1 MEIMANCFTRRI
13 LTFWAAKIRI
23 SKEKTVAREA
33 FGKKTLF
40 LPAISMLIHANMQTL
55 IELRHILHAHP
66 ELSGHEAL
74 TNKILNEWVK
84 QTRPDQIIEKIGG
97 YGLAAIY
104 QGAKHG
110 KRIMIRGDIDALRIP
125 EPNDLP
131 YRSQNQG
138 ISHKCGHDGHAT
150 ILCGLA
156 EWLGQQR
163 PDQGEVVL
171 LFQPAEET
179 GQGAQAILNDAQF
192 GQIKPDMAY
201 GLHNL
206 PGYEKGRIMV
216 REGCFAAA
224 SFGLKLT
231 FEGRTAHASQPETGR
246 NPSELLAVL
255 IHNLEKKRE
264 QLKAV
269 KPLTTFVITHAILGE
284 ETFGVAP
291 GHAEIWLT
299 LRSFDDHNL
308 QLMATQVIEMCRAKA
323 KDYLFDFSFT
333 ELEAFAATNSDSNCV
348 KTIEKAAQ
356 NLELNLGH
364 LDEPFRWSEDFGR
377 FGSVCPIGFFGIG
390 SGVEQPALHD
400 PMFDFP
406 DDILEVGMTMF
417 WEIIRQELEG

>member
-1 MEIMANCFTRRI
+1 MEATKQWCNKTFCFLIFR
-13 LTFWAAKIRI
+13 TFAAK
-23 SKEKTVAREA
+23 TH
-33 FGKKTLF
+33 F
-40 LPAISMLIHANMQTL
+40 MQNL

-110 KRIMIRGDIDALRIP
+110 KRIMIRGDIDALHIP

-417 WEIIRQELEG
+417 WEIIRQELER

>member
-1 MEIMANCFTRRI
+1 
-13 LTFWAAKIRI
+13 
-23 SKEKTVAREA
+23 
-33 FGKKTLF
+33 
-40 LPAISMLIHANMQTL
+40 MQNL

-66 ELSGHEAL
+66 ELSGQEAL

-84 QTRPDQIIEKIGG
+84 QTQPDLLIEKIGG

-104 QGAKHG
+104 KGVKPG
-110 KRIMIRGDIDALRIP
+110 KRILIRGDIDALHIP

-156 EWLGQQR
+156 QWLGEQR

-179 GQGAQAILNDAQF
+179 GQGAQAILNDPLFAK
-192 GQIKPDMAY
+192 IKPDVAY

-206 PGYEKGRIMV
+206 PGYEKGQVMV

-224 SFGLKLT
+224 SFGLKLI
-231 FEGRTAHASQPETGR
+231 FDGRTAHASQPETGR
-246 NPSELLAVL
+246 NPSELLAQL
-255 IHNLEKKRE
+255 IHHLEKKRE

-269 KPLTTFVITHAILGE
+269 KPLTTFVITHATLGE

-299 LRSFDDHNL
+299 LRSFNDRNL
-308 QLMATQVIEMCRAKA
+308 ELMSTEIIEFCRIKA
-323 KDYLFDFSFT
+323 KDHLFDFNFSMH
-333 ELEAFAATNSDSNCV
+333 EAFAATNSDLNCV
-348 KTIEKAAQ
+348 HIIEKAAN
-356 NLELNLGH
+356 NLELKLGH
-364 LDEPFRWSEDFGR
+364 LEEPFRWSEDFGR
-377 FGSVCPIGFFGIG
+377 FGSVCPIGFFGLG
-390 SGVEQPALHD
+390 SGMEQPALHN
-400 PMFDFP
+400 PEFDFP
-406 DDILEVGMTMF
+406 DDILETGMCMF
-417 WEIIRQELEG
+417 WEIIRQDL

>member
-1 MEIMANCFTRRI
+1 
-13 LTFWAAKIRI
+13 
-23 SKEKTVAREA
+23 
-33 FGKKTLF
+33 
-40 LPAISMLIHANMQTL
+40 MLIHANMQTL

-110 KRIMIRGDIDALRIP
+110 KRIMIRGDIDALHIP